1 MPDKIS
7 VTRLEPDA
15 VLVGAD
21 VAADKRQRGA
31 IEAFAK
37 TAGYNIVAEFH
48 DAADPVAEREGF
60 AAVLERIAGNG
71 VRTIIVESPDRF
83 ARDLTVRLA
92 GRDFLKSID
101 VTLTAVL
108 SRVPASARL
117 DA

>member
-21 VAADKRQRGA
+21 VGRRQTATGA

-71 VRTIIVESPDRF
+71 VRTIIVKSRIASREISPCGSP
-83 ARDLTVRLA
+83 ATI
-92 GRDFLKSID
+92 SS
-101 VTLTAVL
+101 
-108 SRVPASARL
+108 SRST
-117 DA
+117 